1 MTPRYGKIRKEVTQM
16 LNARRLRHSL
26 GVENMAVKLA
36 EIYGADAEKCRIA
49 AIAHDCAKNMSD
61 EELIKL
67 VSNDGYKIDSIQE
80 KAPQL
85 LHGMAASILCR
96 DRFGVKDKEI
106 LNAIAYHTTGRAG
119 ASKIEK
125 IIYLSDMIEEG
136 RDFPEV
142 NKLREKALTNLDEAV
157 IMACDCTLQYI
168 ISRGQLIHPMT
179 VEFRNSLLLKNGEKR

>member
-1 MTPRYGKIRKEVTQM
+1 MTPRYGKIRREVTQM

-36 EIYGADAEKCRIA
+36 GIYGADVEKCRIA

-67 VSNDGYKIDSIQE
+67 VSSNSYKIDSIQGR
-80 KAPQL
+80 APQL
-85 LHGMAASILCR
+85 LHGRAAAIICR
-96 DRFGVKDKEI
+96 DRFGIKDKDI
-106 LNAIAYHTTGRAG
+106 LNAIAYHTTGRSG
-119 ASKIEK
+119 ASKIER

-142 NKLREKALTNLDEAV
+142 SRLREKAMTDLDEAIV
-157 IMACDCTLQYI
+157 MACDCTLQYI
-168 ISRGQLIHPMT
+168 LARKQLIHPLT
-179 VEFRNSLLLKNGEKR
+179 VEFRNSLLLKNGDKK